1 MKMIPLVLALG
12 TGSQWESSPE
22 MRKRS
27 SEAKGKSWL
36 GQRFEVSGTQS
47 GEPIPASWAV
57 EKCEAHQPL
66 IATEATGEGK
76 LTPLPVHAVRR
87 EA

>member
-1 MKMIPLVLALG
+1 MIPLVLALG
-12 TGSQWESSPE
+12 IGSWWESSPE
-22 MRKRS
+22 TRKRS
-27 SEAKGKSWL
+27 SEGKGKSWL

-47 GEPIPASWAV
+47 REPIPAPWVA

-66 IATEATGEGK
+66 MATEATREGK
-76 LTPLPVHAVRR
+76 LTPMPGHTVRR